1 MAVAPFGDQLPLNT
15 NTFGSRI
22 SEFISRPVNY
32 FITGFKPGYALQ
44 AAELN
49 EIQEQFYLQQTLS
62 NRCLFNWLTNTT
74 VNGKPFWDGM
84 TPLTPTMVSVTNT
97 TESIT
102 LNFSAGWYY
111 LTDKIYPS
119 EGIQVNSGFGVWC
132 YIGSKSF
139 SIAKS
144 SISTGVSVRIGSTY
158 STEVIS
164 SSSDAALYDN
174 SNSGN
179 ASVNIPGADRIEF
192 KSFDFSAFS
201 SQLQFSDIVTI
212 SKSSSIF
219 TVKYGDG
226 STLATING

>member
-111 LTDKIYPS
+111 LTDKISS
-119 EGIQVNSGFGVWC
+119 EDIQVNSGFGVWC

-192 KSFDFSAFS
+192 KSFEFFAFS
-201 SQLQFSDIVTI
+201 NQLQFSDIVTI